1 MGTGRIRRHMRF
13 RYVIALLLLIPLADA
28 LFLVVVAD
36 YLGWQLTVA
45 LVVLTAILGMLL
57 VRAEGRHTL
66 QRIQRKLGQGSPPT
80 DELLDGALLIA
91 AGAFLLTPG
100 LVTDTIGFLLA
111 LPLTRVPLRAGLKRF
126 VVVPYVDK
134 RTGGFATGNVW
145 VGGFP
150 GGDDEFD
157 GFDGAGFDGGG
168 FGPGGP
174 GGPGGSGGPGGAGGS
189 GGSAGSGG
197 STGSGSS
204 GGSGADGGSSE
215 TDDVLDVDYTVE
227 DRDAN

>member
-1 MGTGRIRRHMRF
+1 MRF

-36 YLGWQLTVA
+36 HLGWQLTVA

-57 VRAEGRHTL
+57 VRAEGRHAL
-66 QRIQRKLGQGSPPT
+66 RRIQRKLGQGSPPT

-111 LPLTRVPLRAGLKRF
+111 LPLTRVPIRAGLKRF

-150 GGDDEFD
+150 GGDDGFD
-157 GFDGAGFDGGG
+157 GFDDGG

-174 GGPGGSGGPGGAGGS
+174 GGPGGRGGPDGPGGGGDS

-197 STGSGSS
+197 SPGSGSS
-204 GGSGADGGSSE
+204 GGTGSDGGSSE
-215 TDDVLDVDYTVE
+215 TDDVVDVDYTVE
-227 DRDAN
+227 ERDAN

>member
-1 MGTGRIRRHMRF
+1 MRL
-13 RYVIALLLLIPLADA
+13 RYAIALLLLIPLADA

-66 QRIQRKLGQGSPPT
+66 RRIQRKLAQGVAPT

-91 AGAFLLTPG
+91 SGAFLLTPG
-100 LVTDTIGFLLA
+100 LVTDTIGFLFA
-111 LPLTRVPLRAGLKRF
+111 LPFTRVPIRAVLKRF
-126 VVVPYVDK
+126 VVVPYLDK

-150 GGDDEFD
+150 NGEGDFGEGEFGNGSFD
-157 GFDGAGFDGGG
+157 GGFDDGDGG
-168 FGPGGP
+168 FGPGRP
-174 GGPGGSGGPGGAGGS
+174 GAGSPGS
-189 GGSAGSGG
+189 GGSGPDEPGGG
-197 STGSGSS
+197 SPNA
-204 GGSGADGGSSE
+204 GGTDDGATDV
-215 TDDVLDVDYTVE
+215 DDVLDVDYTVE
-227 DRDAN
+227 DDNSK